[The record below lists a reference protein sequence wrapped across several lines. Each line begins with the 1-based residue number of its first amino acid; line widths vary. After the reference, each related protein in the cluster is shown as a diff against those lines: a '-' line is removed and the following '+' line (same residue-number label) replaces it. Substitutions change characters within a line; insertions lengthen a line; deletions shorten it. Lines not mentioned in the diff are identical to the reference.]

1 MDGEIAPGAPDRMV
15 LALRELENVMPMFE
29 TLDGELDALCPI
41 SVVGKRRHTCV
52 RRVLIQSADS
62 TPDGFLL
69 GNTQNISQEGIAVV
83 VARPIQVGL
92 VLKFQIAR
100 TVRFGHNLLEGV
112 VVHATPRGPTQW
124 LVGCKLSVTLS
135 QSELEQFLDEA

>member
-1 MDGEIAPGAPDRMV
+1 MV
-15 LALRELENVMPMFE
+15 LALREMEKVMPMFE
-29 TLDGELDALCPI
+29 ILDGELDALCPI

-62 TPDGFLL
+62 APDGFLL

-92 VLKFQIAR
+92 VLRFQVEKSAR
-100 TVRFGHNLLEGV
+100 AGHNLLEGV
-112 VVHATPRGPTQW
+112 VVHATPRGPNQW
-124 LVGCKLSVTLS
+124 LVGCKLSATLS
-135 QSELEQFLDEA
+135 QTELEQFLDEV